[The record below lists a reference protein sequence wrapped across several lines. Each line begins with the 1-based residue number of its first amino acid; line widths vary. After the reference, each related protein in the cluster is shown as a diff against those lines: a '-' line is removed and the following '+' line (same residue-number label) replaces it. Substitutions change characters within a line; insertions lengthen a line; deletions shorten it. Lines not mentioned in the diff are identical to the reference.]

1 MSDKETLAVYNSKAS
16 DYADLTDEAG
26 TKDPALLE
34 FLNHLPPQSHVLD
47 LGCGPGHAA
56 GTMVKAGHTVVAEDA
71 SVEMIALA
79 ARHAGVEARVATFD
93 DIGGKEAFDGVW
105 ANFSLLH
112 APRAKMP
119 EYLDR
124 LHTALKPGGLFHI
137 GLKLGDGEKRD
148 GLGRKYTYYSE
159 NELVGLLKA
168 AGFTPIARSFGSDPG
183 LDGAMADWIC
193 VLSRG

>member
-1 MSDKETLAVYNSKAS
+1 MSDKETLAVYNSKAA
-16 DYADLTDEAG
+16 DYAELTDAALR
-26 TKDPALLE
+26 TDPTLVA
-34 FLNHLPPQSHVLD
+34 FLDHLPASAHVLD
-47 LGCGPGHAA
+47 LGCGPGTAA
-56 GTMVKAGHTVVAEDA
+56 ATMANAGHSVVAEDA
-71 SVEMIALA
+71 AEEMVVLA
-79 ARHAGVEARVATFD
+79 ARHQGVQARVATFD
-93 DIGGKEAFDGVW
+93 DISGTEVYDGIW

-124 LHTALKPGGLFHI
+124 LHAALKPGGLFHI

-148 GLGRKYTYYSE
+148 GLGRKYTYYTE
-159 NELVGLLKA
+159 DELVGLLQA

-183 LDGAMADWIC
+183 LDGVMADWIC